1 MRKVGRTLLV
11 AGGLA
16 ALAACGG
23 GGGGGEQKGGQESS
37 AGTAGQA
44 NQSAANSAAS
54 APATGVTAAG
64 APAPAADDVTT
75 KTGVTLA
82 QFTGDPASGEKVFA
96 QCRTCHV
103 TEPGQNRIG
112 PTLHQVVGRQAG
124 SVPGFNYSNP
134 HKNSG
139 ITWTKEKL
147 FQYLEDPRRVIPG
160 NKMVFAGIPDPQKR
174 ADVIAWLETQK

>member
-1 MRKVGRTLLV
+1 MRMVGRALLA
-11 AGGLA
+11 AGGLVT
-16 ALAACGG
+16 LAACGG
-23 GGGGGEQKGGQESS
+23 GGSS
-37 AGTAGQA
+37 DQ
-44 NQSAANSAAS
+44 QSAQTNTSEPAAATPATTAAS
-54 APATGVTAAG
+54 PTTAA
-64 APAPAADDVTT
+64 APAPDDVTT

-82 QFTGDPASGEKVFA
+82 QFTPNAAAGEQVFV

-103 TEPGQNRIG
+103 TDPGQNRIG

-124 SVPGFNYSNP
+124 SIAGYNYSNP

-160 NKMVFAGIPDPQKR
+160 NKMVFAGISDPQQR
-174 ADVIAWLETQK
+174 ADLIAWLETQGGTAGAATP